1 MEKIRQYSTKVL
13 SAIFIV
19 MLAMGM
25 GLLNH
30 DHLTIFKMPITTLL
44 GYDGQLIFELFLMVI
59 LYQRYHELSLLWV
72 LFMGGLLLTVLN
84 MQFYL
89 SIAEISQYTKAYGSF
104 NQSLYRSIMII
115 QGIMNILSCGLLC
128 QRKEYRF

>member
-30 DHLTIFKMPITTLL
+30 DHLTIFKMSITTLL

-72 LFMGGLLLTVLN
+72 LIMGGLLLTVLN

-89 SIAEISQYTKAYGSF
+89 SIAEISQYTKVYGSF
-104 NQSLYRSIMII
+104 NQSLYRIIMII